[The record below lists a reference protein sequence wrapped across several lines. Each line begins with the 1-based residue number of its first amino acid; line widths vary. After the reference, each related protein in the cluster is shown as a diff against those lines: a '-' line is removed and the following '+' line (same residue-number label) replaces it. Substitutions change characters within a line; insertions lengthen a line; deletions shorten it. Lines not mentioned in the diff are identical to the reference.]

1 MKSHLRWDCFAWFT
15 MQTISVPPAFIT
27 SCNSFFPVFSEVQ
40 TQGIVVN
47 LLYWWDIFS
56 VILFPTNLHVC
67 LGVLEAGLSFFLSSL
82 RAHERDCTRVCTYMC
97 ANMRA
102 SIKDGASW
110 QDVTHLA
117 TQKTPSNSYIPK
129 QASFTSW
136 ISCFFVSSFWPL
148 ESVQNTVL
156 GPNII
161 QTQQGATPFVFHGM
175 KNKAL
180 GHGFTMLTDLWM
192 AYRCAGC
199 CRYSV
204 IEAFGLC
211 DRPSIVQWGSVLYRL
226 RFRLLF

>member
-1 MKSHLRWDCFAWFT
+1 M
-15 MQTISVPPAFIT
+15 
-27 SCNSFFPVFSEVQ
+27 Q

-47 LLYWWDIFS
+47 LLNWQDIFS
-56 VILFPTNLHVC
+56 VC
-67 LGVLEAGLSFFLSSL
+67 LGVLEAGLSFFLSCL

-117 TQKTPSNSYIPK
+117 TQKNIPATVYIPK

-136 ISCFFVSSFWPL
+136 ISCFFVSSSWPL
-148 ESVQNTVL
+148 ESAQNTVL

-161 QTQQGATPFVFHGM
+161 QTQQGASPFVFNGM

-204 IEAFGLC
+204 IEVCGQC
-211 DRPSIVQWGSVLYRL
+211 DRPSVVQ
-226 RFRLLF
+226 